1 MIPRIQSIDDI
12 DISGARWVFIIEKEV
27 CLSPQTLLSQSEC
40 WLTGFAIEGRLPPT
54 SSKQLSQAGHHG

>member
-27 CLSPQTLLSQSEC
+27 WISSLQPTVAWRVLADLLCNRRQSS
-40 WLTGFAIEGRLPPT
+40 TG
-54 SSKQLSQAGHHG
+54 

>member
-27 CLSPQTLLSQSEC
+27 CLSPQT
-40 WLTGFAIEGRLPPT
+40 PDPT
-54 SSKQLSQAGHHG
+54 ITERVLVDWGCN